1 MIKASK
7 LFKVVT
13 LTIISASTMST
24 AHSLANHTNGVYVE
38 AYDNKGNEYASY
50 MDSNKVEKYAYDN
63 HCGGVVY
70 INGRYTE
77 LNY

>member
-7 LFKVVT
+7 LFKVTT
-13 LTIISASTMST
+13 LTIITASTMST
-24 AHSLANHTNGVYVE
+24 AHSLANHNSAVFVE

-50 MDSNKVEKYAYDN
+50 MDINKVEKYAYDN
-63 HCGGVVY
+63 HCGDVVY

-77 LNY
+77 LNH